1 MVGSARREI
10 RKLKYWGS
18 GGRLVEGE
26 PNGVIIAVMLLL
38 VKCYD
43 KK

>member
-1 MVGSARREI
+1 MTPNLTFMEVSVGVREEVVLD
-10 RKLKYWGS
+10 KSHL
-18 GGRLVEGE
+18 ED
-26 PNGVIIAVMLLL
+26 NIAVMLLL